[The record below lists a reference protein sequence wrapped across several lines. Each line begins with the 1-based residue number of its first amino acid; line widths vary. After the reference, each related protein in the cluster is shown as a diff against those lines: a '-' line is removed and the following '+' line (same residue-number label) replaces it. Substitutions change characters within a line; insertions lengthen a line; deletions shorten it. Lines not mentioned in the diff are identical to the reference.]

1 MRVLPF
7 LALIACNPPPTNLG
21 DAQTLTTTTLEAHLG
36 ARVSVTGT
44 PTPTRVV
51 EHGPP
56 EHTCRLF
63 YLLGNRK
70 LFVDDCSGSNCAGSD
85 PRCSGSDPRC
95 AELVEAQ
102 HEPVEGTPDS
112 RVPELVEGTPSF
124 TGRLMLFSTL
134 PQATELSAYFRD
146 HFGIKVVPGT
156 TYVILT
162 DS

>member
-21 DAQTLTTTTLEAHLG
+21 EAQTLTTTTLEAHLG
-36 ARVSVTGT
+36 TLVTVTGT

-56 EHTCRLF
+56 EHVCRLF

-70 LFVDDCSGSNCAGSD
+70 LFVDDCGGPGSRA
-85 PRCSGSDPRC
+85 P
-95 AELVEAQ
+95 
-102 HEPVEGTPDS
+102 EPVEGTP
-112 RVPELVEGTPSF
+112 F

-134 PQATELSAYFRD
+134 PQAAQLSAYFRD
-146 HFGIKVVPGT
+146 HFGIKVVPAT
-156 TYVILT
+156 TYVIVT